1 MNKIFK
7 LLERN
12 PNDEITVDE
21 FIQSYLL
28 LEEKIRINN
37 TKYEK
42 ALDELTEEISRNNE
56 GLEKMEDEKE
66 MENGLTDKSKL
77 YITVIEAKDLIS
89 DNLIGGCN
97 PFVSLSFQD
106 DTQETKIKNNTS
118 NPTWYEAFKF
128 RITVPSGVLKVE
140 VFDNTFIG
148 KKSIGLLSIDLSDLM
163 DQKKKMQWYDL
174 FNSNFKTCGKI
185 FLKIQ
190 CIINFRH
197 YYEGEIEIANKEME
211 IIQNAY
217 NLTNNFVESMSTPF
231 GVLFSDNLD
240 ALINSQQFKQVD
252 DLIKILDKNKESIY
266 QRKDN
271 TYNDGS
277 TRLRSVNKTGK
288 LINTLTR
295 VLIYCFL
302 ILSLISL
309 LERSDY
315 LNLFFAF
322 IIFYFFILDKTGQI
336 LESLGIFVLLFSCA
350 LGLDLIWL
358 IINFGS
364 FFIGDSKDPES
375 GIKRFI
381 YTIGICNVGIKLY
394 LVFVF
399 LSLRKKKFNYEMNE

>member
-1 MNKIFK
+1 
-7 LLERN
+7 
-12 PNDEITVDE
+12 
-21 FIQSYLL
+21 
-28 LEEKIRINN
+28 
-37 TKYEK
+37 
-42 ALDELTEEISRNNE
+42 
-56 GLEKMEDEKE
+56 MEDEKE